1 MTNVG
6 FLPISLRRYF
16 PGQEDPVRA
25 SRNPVKGHTEIP
37 PAPVYR
43 GIRKGGER
51 TMEGILL
58 GSGLQESPWDTPPI
72 RKRSADGFTGRNGLY
87 RRRKNP
93 LRRNQG
99 RASVREKKRSTFAR
113 RHDPAGRVKGS
124 PGTVPPTFRPRLEKE
139 TSPRGDSPAETVKPF
154 TSYCCPPFYS
164 RSQEKRL
171 PAVFPETSRRGNQ
184 P

>member
-58 GSGLQESPWDTPPI
+58 GSGVFATTMPIYLGLLVLGFGVAGIALGHASDSEAVGRRVYWAEWPVPEEKKPIAPEPGKSERPGEEKEHI
-72 RKRSADGFTGRNGLY
+72 RKA
-87 RRRKNP
+87 
-93 LRRNQG
+93 
-99 RASVREKKRSTFAR
+99 A
-113 RHDPAGRVKGS
+113 
-124 PGTVPPTFRPRLEKE
+124 
-139 TSPRGDSPAETVKPF
+139 
-154 TSYCCPPFYS
+154 
-164 RSQEKRL
+164 
-171 PAVFPETSRRGNQ
+171 
-184 P
+184 